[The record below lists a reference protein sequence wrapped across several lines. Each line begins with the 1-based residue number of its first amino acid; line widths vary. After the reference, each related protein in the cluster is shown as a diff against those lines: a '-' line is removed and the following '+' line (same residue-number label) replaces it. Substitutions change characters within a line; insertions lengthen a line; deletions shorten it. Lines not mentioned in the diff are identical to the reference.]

1 MELNTQ
7 YWGEGVY
14 KNSGWLSMP
23 SDFKIAGR
31 NGTAKDFS
39 DLRNDGVLES
49 NKHIDPSAYWCY
61 SWNSKISN
69 YATAAYNSTSE
80 LVVTRSNNTF
90 ANYIMGIP
98 VADRQNVLLPYELR
112 PRIGLG
118 VTSSSIALPTFYALT
133 RYALSRIRACCYV
146 RIVRHSTDT
155 SMELPDA
162 YNFSSVYQSM
172 SLQSFINSNYYSEY
186 LNDTIRVVGMY
197 WELYMSNTESAIV
210 KNNFSNIRI
219 CSVND
224 IYPIINLTYNYIGQ
238 YFGVETSTGIY
249 QGGIR
254 TVGTSSSDF
263 QTYLFAHTS
272 DNWNIH
278 LARESSSTSNR
289 VIAAYL
295 PPENLWKAFH
305 EFAYTGLYYTDNTT
319 TAANATLRDSHLWL
333 GKMSPITGS
342 TNGQYIQFDD
352 NMTDEEAEAASIEAN
367 PATTTDTDPEAD
379 PNPSYAGGDSPDS
392 PTVDP
397 NTYITATPLASP
409 KLSTV
414 DVFNR
419 TFAMTAVQI
428 RALADFLWNADD
440 DKMTEIIEGMAL
452 YGENPLNGL
461 INCRL
466 YPFDLSSLSSSA
478 ERIIIGR
485 VTTDVYGRKMQNDAT
500 YVMDLGSCKFKKYF
514 DNFLDYSP
522 YTTARLFLPYCGS
535 VPIDTA
541 EFMGKEITAKLV
553 VDVITGACC
562 CCVFC
567 DGVLVIT
574 ANGVCGCEISMTGTD
589 SASYANAVVSSL
601 VNGVVGVAGA
611 GAGALGGAKLA
622 SVGSSMMKSA
632 SLTNSLSN
640 NRLDTYNKGLGIK
653 QAGQG
658 ASVASGAGGILS
670 AAQSFWEAQTTPV
683 QYAQRGSSTP
693 SCETWLPQYAYF
705 IIDSPITDIPAGYG
719 HNVGFACI
727 KTDVLSSFSGFTVCS
742 NVDTS
747 GFAQATEAE
756 RGELKALLEAG
767 VFI

>member
-7 YWGEGVY
+7 YWGEGVHA
-14 KNSGWLSMP
+14 NSGWLSMP
-23 SDFKIAGR
+23 NDFKIAGR
-31 NGTAKDFS
+31 NGTAKNLS
-39 DLRNDGVLES
+39 DLRNDGILEL
-49 NKHIDPSAYWCY
+49 NKHIDSSAYWCY

-98 VADRQNVLLPYELR
+98 VADRQNILAPYELR
-112 PRIGLG
+112 FRIGLG
-118 VTSSSIALPTFYALT
+118 VTDSSITLPTFYALT

-162 YNFSSVYQSM
+162 YSFSVNQTM

-210 KNNFSNIRI
+210 KNNYSNIRI
-219 CSVND
+219 CAVND
-224 IYPIINLTYNYIGQ
+224 IYPIINVPYNYVGQ

-254 TVGTSSSDF
+254 SVGTSSSDF

-272 DNWNIH
+272 DNWNIQ
-278 LARESSSTSNR
+278 LARYSESTSNR
-289 VIAAYL
+289 IIVAYL

-342 TNGQYIQFDD
+342 TNGQYIQFSED
-352 NMTDEEAEAASIEAN
+352 MTDDEAEAASIEAN

-466 YPFDLSSLSSSA
+466 YPFDLTPLSSSG

-522 YTTARLFLPYCGS
+522 YTTARLFLPYCGM
-535 VPIDTA
+535 VPVDTA
-541 EFMGKEITAKLV
+541 EFMGHEISAKLI
-553 VDVITGACC
+553 VDVITGVCC
-562 CCVFC
+562 CCIYRDDILIV
-567 DGVLVIT
+567 T

-589 SASYANAVVSSL
+589 SASYSNAMINQFANATLS
-601 VNGVVGVAGA
+601 VAGGVGSLA
-611 GAGALGGAKLA
+611 GGATLA
-622 SVGSSMMKSA
+622 KTGASNIKYFEDHANRLTDTRILNEGLSQESSGLRNMGSGVGS
-632 SLTNSLSN
+632 
-640 NRLDTYNKGLGIK
+640 I
-653 QAGQG
+653 
-658 ASVASGAGGILS
+658 ASGIT
-670 AAQSFWEAQTTPV
+670 QFWNLQHTPT
-683 QYAQRGSSTP
+683 QYAQRGSSSP
-693 SCETWLPQYAYF
+693 SCETWLPQYPFF
-705 IIDSPITDIPAGYG
+705 IIDSPITDIPEGYG
-719 HNVGFACI
+719 HNVGYACA
-727 KTDVLSSFSGFTVCS
+727 KTGTLSSFTGYTICS

-747 GFAQATEAE
+747 GFAQATQSE
-756 RGELKALLEAG
+756 RDELKTLLESG
-767 VFI
+767 VFL